1 VPSARASSRWC
12 SRSSPRRSPT
22 SRRSSSGRSCRARP
36 EPCGRGRQS
45 RLEAF
50 SDGVFAIAITLLVLE
65 LSVPEDQFDDLLAG
79 ILDQWPSY
87 LAYLTSFLTIGGVWL
102 VHHGILRRMRYAD
115 IWIVRVNL
123 LLLLAVSFLPFPTKL
138 VAEAI
143 SSTSAERIAV
153 LFYGATLLV
162 ISALVAAI
170 GRYVAERAD
179 LRADGVTPK
188 EVRTVVA
195 LAEPSLG
202 FYVLLLV
209 FAVFAPQLAAF
220 GLLAVAVIAVALP
233 PRLVRRRLGRVG

>member
-1 VPSARASSRWC
+1 MGDHFGTA
-12 SRSSPRRSPT
+12 
-22 SRRSSSGRSCRARP
+22 
-36 EPCGRGRQS
+36 

-65 LSVPEDQFDDLLAG
+65 LSVPADEFDDLLAG

-115 IWIVRVNL
+115 LWVIRMNL
-123 LLLLAVSFLPFPTKL
+123 VLLLAVSFLPFPTKL

-143 SSTSAERIAV
+143 SSTSAERVAV
-153 LFYGATLLV
+153 LFYGATLLA
-162 ISALVAAI
+162 ISAIVSAM
-170 GRYVAERAD
+170 GRYVAAREG
-179 LRADGVTPK
+179 LRVDGVTSSD
-188 EVRTVVA
+188 VRTVVA

-202 FYVLLLV
+202 FYVFLLV

-220 GLLAVAVIAVALP
+220 GLLAVAAATIALP
-233 PRLVRRRLGRVG
+233 PRLVRRRLRRLG

>member
-1 VPSARASSRWC
+1 VGDSFE
-12 SRSSPRRSPT
+12 T
-22 SRRSSSGRSCRARP
+22 G
-36 EPCGRGRQS
+36 

-65 LSVPEDQFDDLLAG
+65 LSVPADRFDDLLAG

-102 VHHGILRRMRYAD
+102 VHHGIVRRMRYAD
-115 IWIVRVNL
+115 VWFVRVNL
-123 LLLLAVSFLPFPTKL
+123 LLLLVVSFLPFPTKL

-143 SSTSAERIAV
+143 SSASAERIAV

-162 ISALVAAI
+162 ISLIVSAL
-170 GRYVAERAD
+170 GRYAAERDD
-179 LRADGVTPK
+179 LRAEGVAPQD
-188 EVRTVVA
+188 VRTVVA

-220 GLLAVAVIAVALP
+220 GLLAVAAVAVALP
-233 PRLVRRRLGRVG
+233 PRLVRRRLGRVT

>member
-1 VPSARASSRWC
+1 MGDHFGTA
-12 SRSSPRRSPT
+12 
-22 SRRSSSGRSCRARP
+22 
-36 EPCGRGRQS
+36 

-65 LSVPEDQFDDLLAG
+65 LSVPADEFDDLLAG

-115 IWIVRVNL
+115 LWVIRMNL
-123 LLLLAVSFLPFPTKL
+123 VLLLAVSFLPFPTKL

-143 SSTSAERIAV
+143 SSTSAERVAV
-153 LFYGATLLV
+153 LFYGATLLA
-162 ISALVAAI
+162 ISAIVSAL
-170 GRYVAERAD
+170 GRYVAAREG
-179 LRADGVTPK
+179 LRVDGVTSSD
-188 EVRTVVA
+188 VRTVVA

-202 FYVLLLV
+202 FYVFLLV

-220 GLLAVAVIAVALP
+220 GLLAVAAATIALP
-233 PRLVRRRLGRVG
+233 PRLVRRRLRRVA